1 MRLRSG
7 GAAGKTRRR
16 RKSRSAWNDYFPSIA
31 ANEAAT
37 NKKPDAKCQCADPFS
52 KKPCAKEVLRGSLF
66 CAEHQGCPG
75 SPQSGYEPPYD
86 PMRYNRDSTVR
97 LSHNC
102 YSYGM
107 NVLDPISAELC
118 KKNGSCRRY
127 FHQPGAKHGDRNAL
141 NTAERRSCAVV
152 ERLQKAD
159 TPAIQKG
166 TFYGKCPKG
175 MSKIAL
181 VVDPGEDYHY
191 YRQDADGMWSHKDG
205 SNKVKRYDALKRPIF
220 NPALAARNYL
230 WQNSDLNYEDFCGF
244 YCVPRDG
251 TVKLGRGG
259 AAVARHYRR
268 YRRQLQKQKRV
279 TRRLHQQQRQRQKSR
294 RSR

>member
-1 MRLRSG
+1 MP
-7 GAAGKTRRR
+7 KIPTRRR
-16 RKSRSAWNDYFPSIA
+16 SRRNTNNYNAISII
-31 ANEAAT
+31 NSE
-37 NKKPDAKCQCADPFS
+37 KPKAQCQCADAFLRS
-52 KKPCAKEVLRGSLF
+52 PCKQEPINGSLF
-66 CAEHQGCPG
+66 CKDHQGCPG

-86 PMRYNRDSTVR
+86 PMRYNRDSNIR

-107 NVLDPISAELC
+107 NVLDPMSAELC

-127 FHQPGAKHGDRNAL
+127 FHQPGALHGDRNAL
-141 NTAERRSCAVV
+141 NAAERRSCAVV
-152 ERLQKAD
+152 ESLQKAD
-159 TPAIQKG
+159 NPTIER
-166 TFYGKCPKG
+166 TSFYGKCPKG
-175 MSKIAL
+175 KSKIAL

-205 SNKVKRYDALKRPIF
+205 SNKVKRFDALKRPIF
-220 NPALAARNYL
+220 NPQLAARNYL

-259 AAVARHYRR
+259 DARAR
-268 YRRQLQKQKRV
+268 
-279 TRRLHQQQRQRQKSR
+279 TRRLRQQRQRQKQGQKSQR
-294 RSR
+294 RARR

>member
-1 MRLRSG
+1 
-7 GAAGKTRRR
+7 
-16 RKSRSAWNDYFPSIA
+16 
-31 ANEAAT
+31 
-37 NKKPDAKCQCADPFS
+37 
-52 KKPCAKEVLRGSLF
+52 
-66 CAEHQGCPG
+66 
-75 SPQSGYEPPYD
+75 
-86 PMRYNRDSTVR
+86 
-97 LSHNC
+97 
-102 YSYGM
+102 M
-107 NVLDPISAELC
+107 NVVDPLSAELC

-127 FHQPGAKHGDRNAL
+127 FHQPGALHGDRHAL
-141 NTAERRSCAVV
+141 NAAERRACPVV

-159 TPAIQKG
+159 TPQIQKT
-166 TFYGKCPKG
+166 TFYGRCPKG

-205 SNKVKRYDALKRPIF
+205 SNKVKRFDAMKQPIF

-259 AAVARHYRR
+259 A
-268 YRRQLQKQKRV
+268 L
-279 TRRLHQQQRQRQKSR
+279 
-294 RSR
+294 RSRLRSRKGSRLRSQKGSRLRSRKGSRSRK

>member
-1 MRLRSG
+1 M
-7 GAAGKTRRR
+7 GKTRKRGR
-16 RKSRSAWNDYFPSIA
+16 VGSVANYFPSLGS
-31 ANEAAT
+31 NE
-37 NKKPDAKCQCADPFS
+37 KPPAICQCADPFN
-52 KKPCAKEVLRGSLF
+52 KPCTKQPMRGSLF
-66 CAEHQGCPG
+66 CKEHQYCPG

-86 PMRYNRDSTVR
+86 PMRYNHDPKIQQ
-97 LSHNC
+97 SHNC

-118 KKNGSCRRY
+118 RKNGSCRRY
-127 FHQPGAKHGDRNAL
+127 FHQPGALHGDRNAL

-159 TPAIQKG
+159 TPAIEKS
-166 TFYGKCPKG
+166 TFHQRCPKG

-205 SNKVKRYDALKRPIF
+205 SNKVKRFDALKRPIF
-220 NPALAARNYL
+220 NPQLAARNYL

-259 AAVARHYRR
+259 A
-268 YRRQLQKQKRV
+268 KRKSQRL
-279 TRRLHQQQRQRQKSR
+279 RRLHQKSQRRPRGGSQ
-294 RSR
+294 